1 MLGFYPAVAKLRAYL
16 LRPVGSAA
24 RRKHAGDG
32 GKFRRD
38 LQEQTVAAAALIIG
52 D

>member
-1 MLGFYPAVAKLRAYL
+1 MLGFYRAAAKLRAYL

-24 RRKHAGDG
+24 REKHRADG

-38 LQEQTVAAAALIIG
+38 LQE
-52 D
+52 